1 MLLTTPPDAPNT
13 LPVVSVVVSASNA
26 QDEVRYAVDSV
37 LRQSHARLEVLLVD
51 VGSSDA
57 TPAILD
63 EYVRRDDRVSVL
75 HVPAVSPVIAPAS
88 DATSADALPSVTSSP
103 DALPPV
109 TSSPDAPSPIGPS
122 ADAPTAPTNPTVAV
136 VLSDPKDAV
145 IPSLPSSFSGSPRFA
160 AWNAGLDEA
169 TGEFVMLVDSTDI
182 LDRRAVEL
190 LLHALTRTDA
200 DMAKGRRDR
209 FDAADLYEVAEV
221 AAAGARE
228 PDHVTVTPNPLH
240 AYENVFRKCVRYAG
254 GMLGRDWDS
263 LWFDESVSCRLYRR
277 AMWEDLRFPAS
288 DAMRAALYGRMRAM
302 ADVDATLD
310 YRRA

>member
-57 TPAILD
+57 TPTILD

-75 HVPAVSPVIAPAS
+75 HVPAA
-88 DATSADALPSVTSSP
+88 
-103 DALPPV
+103 
-109 TSSPDAPSPIGPS
+109 APSS
-122 ADAPTAPTNPTVAV
+122 NVSPTAPTNPAVAV
-136 VLSDPKDAV
+136 VPSDPKDAV

-160 AWNAGLDEA
+160 AWNAGLDAA
-169 TGEFVMLVDSTDI
+169 TGEFVMLVDSADI

-277 AMWEDLRFPAS
+277 VMWDGLRFPAS